1 MANGSR
7 NRYLCNYRST
17 KPSLGCETY
26 TSKHLLAVELLSSVK
41 RIIDEGEAG
50 GSATTKLGLETE
62 NRNVLILGL
71 EGLSELALDVGLR
84 DVGQLGVNQFD
95 HLLTN

>member
-1 MANGSR
+1 MAADSQ
-7 NRYLCNYRST
+7 NRYLRNIGS
-17 KPSLGCETY
+17 KKASLGCETY

-50 GSATTKLGLETE
+50 RSATTELGLETE

-71 EGLSELALDVGLR
+71 EGLSKLALDVGLR

-95 HLLTN
+95 HLLAI